1 MTKADGCPT
10 RIVSDLPAEKDAFG
24 SHERVARAVAALVR
38 AEPGG
43 KTIGLQ
49 GGWGSGKS
57 TVVNLLKQELASD
70 ANVAVWVFDAWAHQ
84 GDPLRRTFLES
95 LVTYLIGR
103 EWVRPKHWT
112 ARREELARRRKIT
125 ETKNVPQLSGYSKL
139 LIALLFLVPLGYI
152 LLSAAINEDKPILYA
167 VGALLLLAPLLVAL
181 WPYLPRAGRTDRK
194 DDDTPLA
201 LFVAKTITD
210 SRTETIENPDPT
222 SVEFE
227 HDFMELMGEALSDE
241 RKRIV
246 LVLDNLD
253 RVDPDDA
260 LSIWST
266 LQTFLQHGSHER
278 PDWFEKM
285 WLIIPHDLE
294 AIRRLWDRGD
304 SKSNLA
310 SSFLDKTFQVRFE
323 VPPPVLSNWREYLVD
338 LLSQALPQH
347 KEDEFHTV
355 YRVFVLSR
363 PIGEPT
369 PTPRGLK
376 LYVNDIAALHQQH
389 GDDFPLS
396 HLAYYVALRQEETDI
411 AKDLLEGKVPDVEM
425 LGLLG
430 SEAADS
436 LAALIF
442 NVDIPLARQLLL
454 RDPVASALALRRPED
469 LRMLANK
476 HPEGFWEILE
486 DVVQHERRLLSE
498 PASLASTAY
507 CLAQSELLQ
516 QAVRPETQTVRQY
529 LRRAAAKI
537 ESWSPFNEAMASG
550 IVSLC
555 GFLEPS
561 AESIDPIIQGVSSSN
576 ITGTGQES
584 PVPPET
590 WADAVVVLI
599 RGLKERGLMTGD
611 RRVVVPANTEGWISV
626 AGRIATL
633 DPDRETWSFLSPQPS
648 AEQLADAFAQVVSS
662 GTFSQP
668 HAASLA
674 VTVAVVEGPSWGPL
688 VSAVSSR
695 LQAPNALSG
704 DEVAALL
711 NSLWEL
717 RSVEPS
723 ADSTLNA
730 LATGGH
736 VSHHLHQAKAEN
748 NAEAIAACMFT
759 YLHAVPGAA
768 TPPAVGNSQPGHE
781 TLNAIFSS
789 PESQPGLVEAFVR
802 LIVRYGDSAL
812 PFTLLDSVPRSK
824 PFIVACLRILAKS
837 RAPGQ
842 FFTPEVVVARWPL
855 LADEFKDEEPEGLT
869 RRLLNETDLLSYV
882 REQEFNPSNAALYN
896 ALVTAGDPPEKA
908 FLQWCAAG
916 LSSVSRDQ
924 WLSQLKGE
932 GDLLELVL
940 TLQRRSVKM
949 ALSVD
954 YQDALTDHGQLVI
967 SGNVVPSRFQ
977 NWGELLRPLT
987 RNARTMFRRRLY
999 DALIAANG
1007 VVSDAFFALYGDEI
1021 SDADLIAQKRDAPY
1035 VLFTPILEK
1044 RNAVALR
1051 WLADVL
1057 DSTPDLPGRMDPATV
1072 DDFRD
1077 RVSKEIAAPK
1087 GDEADEPIHRIAAAL
1102 RIEPQEGK
1110 TASR

>member
-1 MTKADGCPT
+1 LTKADGCPT

-95 LVTYLIGR
+95 LITYLTAKGWVQREQWIG
-103 EWVRPKHWT
+103 
-112 ARREELARRRKIT
+112 RREELARRRRIT
-125 ETKNVPQLSGYSKL
+125 ESQTVPQLAGYGKL
-139 LIALLFLVPLGYI
+139 LIALLFLVPFGYI
-152 LLSAAINEDKPILYA
+152 LFSTGIDHHNGILYA
-167 VGALLLLAPLLVAL
+167 GGALLLLAPLLVLAR
-181 WPYLPRAGRTDRK
+181 PYLHRRGSADRVV
-194 DDDTPLA
+194 DDTSWA
-201 LFVAKTITD
+201 LFVSKTITN
-210 SRTETIENPDPT
+210 SRTETIENRDPT

-227 HDFMELMGEALSDE
+227 SAFVELMQEALSDE
-241 RKRIV
+241 KKRLI

-266 LQTFLQHGSHER
+266 LQTFLQHGSHGK

-285 WLIIPHDLE
+285 WLVVPHDLR
-294 AIRRLWDRGD
+294 AIRRLWDREG

-323 VPPPVLSNWREYLVD
+323 VPPPVLSNWREYLVEN
-338 LLSQALPQH
+338 LREALPRH
-347 KEDEFHTV
+347 GAEEFHMV

-363 PIGEPT
+363 PVGEPT

-376 LYVNDIAALHQQH
+376 LYVNDIAALHRQH

-396 HLAYYVALRQEETDI
+396 HLAYYVALRQKETDI
-411 AKDLLEGKVPDVEM
+411 AKDLLEGKVPDGDM
-425 LGLLG
+425 QGLLG
-430 SEAADS
+430 YEVTDS

-454 RDPVASALALRRPED
+454 RDPIATALAPARPDE

-486 DVVQHERRLLSE
+486 AVVQNDRHLLSE
-498 PASLASTAY
+498 PASLASAAY
-507 CLAQSELLQ
+507 CLEQSELLQ
-516 QAVRPETQTVRQY
+516 QTVRPETQTVRQY
-529 LRRAAAKI
+529 LRSAAAKI
-537 ESWSPFNEAMASG
+537 ESWSPFNETMASG

-576 ITGTGQES
+576 ITGSGQES

-590 WADAVVVLI
+590 WADAVIVLI

-611 RRVVVPANTEGWISV
+611 RRVVVPANAEGWISV
-626 AGRIATL
+626 AGRIASR
-633 DPDRETWSFLSPQPS
+633 DPHGETWSFLSPQPS
-648 AEQLADAFAQVVSS
+648 AEALANQFAQVVSS
-662 GTFSQP
+662 GTFSQL

-674 VTVAVVEGPSWGPL
+674 MTAAVVEGPSWGPL
-688 VSAVSSR
+688 VSAVSNR
-695 LQAPNALSG
+695 LQASNALSG

-723 ADSTLNA
+723 ADSTLIT
-730 LATGGH
+730 LATEGH

-748 NAEAIAACMFT
+748 NAEGIAACMFT
-759 YLHAVPGAA
+759 YLHAVPSAA

-802 LIVRYGDSAL
+802 LIIRYGDSDL

-837 RAPGQ
+837 QAPGQ
-842 FFTPEVVVARWPL
+842 FFTPEVVVARWSL
-855 LADEFKDEEPEGLT
+855 LAEEFKDEEPEGLT
-869 RRLLNETDLLSYV
+869 RRLLNETDLLGYV
-882 REQEFNPSNAALYN
+882 RKQEFNPSNAALYN

-916 LSSVSRDQ
+916 LGSVSRDQ

-977 NWGELLRPLT
+977 NWSDMLRPLT

-999 DALIAANG
+999 DALVAANG
-1007 VVSDAFFALYGDEI
+1007 IVSDAFFILYRGEI
-1021 SDADLIAQKRDAPY
+1021 CDADLIAQKRDAPY
-1035 VLFTPILEK
+1035 VLFTPLLTQ
-1044 RNAVALR
+1044 RNAAGLS
-1051 WLADVL
+1051 WLAEVL
-1057 DSTPDLPGRMDPATV
+1057 DSAPDLLNRLDSATV
-1072 DDFRD
+1072 EHFRD
-1077 RVSKEIAAPK
+1077 RVSKEIAAVK

-1102 RIEPQEGK
+1102 GIEPQEGK
-1110 TASR
+1110 TASK